1 MKPTSGPFNIQRL
14 MRALHTYSA
23 MWVLLLLLFFSITG
37 ITLNHPGWQS
47 QWGSY
52 QQLQLLS
59 LPPELDLPELPPE
72 PEQQHWYAQELRLWL
87 AQQGVR
93 ATEWR
98 YQFDAE
104 DELLEL
110 EFKRPAG
117 YAMAVLEF
125 GSGELELEQVF
136 AGYLALANDLHKG
149 RDAGFVWSLLIDL
162 TAICCLLFALSGF
175 YLLLKSQSM
184 RAIGNTLALVGG
196 MAAILIYLI
205 SFHT

>member
-1 MKPTSGPFNIQRL
+1 MKPSPFNLQRL

-37 ITLNHPGWQS
+37 ITLNHPNWQS

-52 QQLQLLS
+52 QRLELLPVPAELQRDAM
-59 LPPELDLPELPPE
+59 PEAPD
-72 PEQQHWYAQELRLWL
+72 QQHWYAQEVQQWL
-87 AQQGVR
+87 QQQHGVR

-98 YQFDAE
+98 YQFDND

-117 YAMAVLEF
+117 YVTALLDFDAA
-125 GSGELELEQVF
+125 ELELEQVF

-149 RDAGFVWSLLIDL
+149 RDAGGLWAWLIDI
-162 TAICCLLFALSGF
+162 TAISCLVFALTGF

-184 RAIGNTLALVGG
+184 RAIGNTLALLGG
-196 MAAILIYLI
+196 MAAILIYLMSLHI
-205 SFHT
+205 